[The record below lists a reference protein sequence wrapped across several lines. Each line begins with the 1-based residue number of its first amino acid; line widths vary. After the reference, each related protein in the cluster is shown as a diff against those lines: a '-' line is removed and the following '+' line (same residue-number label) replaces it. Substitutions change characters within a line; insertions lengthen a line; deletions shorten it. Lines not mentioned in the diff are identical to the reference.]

1 MTCALAG
8 IEDLMSNFKKELDI
22 KKLMRIIPDYN
33 AEYCIETAYQVN
45 DVAIKSYDMKKDDP
59 LIFDEQSFLEDN
71 QEPAGPG

>member
-33 AEYCIETAYQVN
+33 AEYCIETAY
-45 DVAIKSYDMKKDDP
+45 
-59 LIFDEQSFLEDN
+59 
-71 QEPAGPG
+71 